1 MISKGTCAIA
11 GHLDGPSVVL
21 AGELV
26 TSGMQAN
33 VTNEILK
40 YSNLL
45 TNFLML
51 SQGIFIR
58 FTLVPLANQRDRK
71 T

>member
-1 MISKGTCAIA
+1 MISQGTCAIA
-11 GHLDGPSVVL
+11 GHLDGPAVVM

-45 TNFLML
+45 TSFLAL
-51 SQGIFIR
+51 SQGTSAYVFSERLLIQI
-58 FTLVPLANQRDRK
+58 
-71 T
+71 